1 MPIPSMKAMSRYA
14 QKPFTLGMA
23 FLGGV
28 FRDGTLS
35 LSIREFKKEEGV
47 PSGKDT
53 PKVDPLLPSLTAARQ
68 LNIVVGADRIV
79 RINVDGECAM
89 RIRLEED
96 CQLEVRTA
104 TIWRRG

>member
-1 MPIPSMKAMSRYA
+1 MKVMSRYA

-35 LSIREFKKEEGV
+35 LSIRESKKEEGV

-53 PKVDPLLPSLTAARQ
+53 PIVHPPLPSLTATQQ
-68 LNIVVGADRIV
+68 LEIVVGADRIV
-79 RINVDGECAM
+79 RVNVDDQCAM